1 MMTATTKDI
10 ARICN
15 VSRTTVTRA
24 LYNQGRVSEKT
35 REEVLR
41 VARELGYQPDLL
53 ARSLVKG
60 RSMTIGVVLCD
71 LKNMFFSNV
80 IDAMEPAARER
91 GYVLN
96 ITLHDNDTALERE
109 IIQHL
114 LGYKIDGMVIHPSVC
129 SKEEYDFLDSLK
141 FPVLLV
147 GGAPLGDLP
156 FVGNDEY
163 EAAKKAT
170 EQILHRE
177 YDVLYFVFPDFNNP
191 RKEFLG
197 HQERYRGFS
206 EVVKKSGKRYGVLG
220 NENYIERVLAIIKE
234 SSKDGKR
241 VAFLCSGDVYAAQI
255 MMSAYQEHLTAG
267 IDYGVMGF
275 DNDEL
280 MKLLPVRLWTVENH
294 KEEIG
299 KKAICELTDIIEQ
312 KKTKGEKVNIPFE
325 LVRGNSL

>member
-1 MMTATTKDI
+1 MAATTKDI
-10 ARICN
+10 ARFCN

-24 LYNQGRVSEKT
+24 LYNQGRISEKT
-35 REEVLR
+35 RQEVLR

-60 RSMTIGVVLCD
+60 KSMTVGIALCD

-80 IDAMEPAARER
+80 IDAMEPVARER

-96 ITLHDNDTALERE
+96 ITLHDNDKELERE
-109 IIQHL
+109 IIKHL

-129 SKEEYDFLDSLK
+129 SEEEYEFLKNLD
-141 FPVLLV
+141 FPVLVV

-163 EAAKKAT
+163 EAAKRAT
-170 EQILHRE
+170 EQMIRRE
-177 YDVLYFVFPDFNNP
+177 YDILYFVFPDFDDP
-191 RKEFLG
+191 KKEFAG
-197 HQERYRGFS
+197 HQERYRGFA
-206 EVVKKSGKRYGVLG
+206 EVAKASGKRYEVLG
-220 NENYIERVLAIIKE
+220 NGNYIEKALGVIREAE
-234 SSKDGKR
+234 QDGKR
-241 VAFLCSGDVYAAQI
+241 VAFLCSGDFYAARI
-255 MMSAYQEHLTAG
+255 MMAAYQEHLTAG
-267 IDYGVMGF
+267 IDYGLMGF

-280 MKLLPVRLWTVENH
+280 MKILPVRLWTVENH

-299 KKAICELTDIIEQ
+299 KRAISELIDLIER
-312 KKTKGEKVNIPFE
+312 KKDRGEKVNIPFE

>member
-1 MMTATTKDI
+1 MAATTKDI

-35 REEVLR
+35 KKEVLR

-60 RSMTIGVVLCD
+60 RSMTIGVALCD

-80 IDAMEPAARER
+80 IDAMEPIARER

-109 IIQHL
+109 IIRHL

-129 SKEEYDFLDSLK
+129 SKEEYNFLVSLS
-141 FPVLLV
+141 FPVLIV

-163 EAAKKAT
+163 EAAKKAA
-170 EQILHRE
+170 EQILRRE
-177 YDVLYFVFPDFNNP
+177 YDVLYFVFPDFDDP
-191 RKEFLG
+191 GKEFAG

-206 EVVKKSGKRYGVLG
+206 EVAKKSGKRYGVLG
-220 NENYIERVLAIIKE
+220 NGNYVERVLAVIREAAKE
-234 SSKDGKR
+234 GKR
-241 VAFLCSGDVYAAQI
+241 AAFLCSGDVYAAQI
-255 MMSAYQEHLTAG
+255 MMAAYQEHLTAG
-267 IDYGVMGF
+267 IDYGLMGF

-280 MKLLPVRLWTVENH
+280 MKILPVRLWTVENH

-299 KKAICELTDIIEQ
+299 QKAISELTDIIEQ
-312 KKTKGEKVNIPFE
+312 KKDKGERVNIPFE

>member
-1 MMTATTKDI
+1 MKATTKDI

-24 LYNQGRVSEKT
+24 LYNQGRISEKT

-60 RSMTIGVVLCD
+60 RSMTIGVALCD

-80 IDAMEPAARER
+80 IDAMEPVARER

-96 ITLHDNDTALERE
+96 ITLHDNDISLEKD
-109 IIQHL
+109 IIRHL

-129 SKEEYDFLDSLK
+129 SEEEYAFLRGLN
-141 FPVLLV
+141 FPVLIV

-163 EAAKKAT
+163 EAGKKAA
-170 EQILHRE
+170 EQILRRE
-177 YDVLYFVFPDFNNP
+177 YDILYFVFPDFDDP
-191 RKEFLG
+191 KKEFAG
-197 HQERYRGFS
+197 HQERYRGFA
-206 EVVKKSGKRYGVLG
+206 EVAKSAGKAYDVLGDGNYMDRALRIMKETAKEGKR
-220 NENYIERVLAIIKE
+220 A
-234 SSKDGKR
+234 
-241 VAFLCSGDVYAAQI
+241 AFLCSGDVYAAQI
-255 MMSAYQEHLTAG
+255 MMATYQEHLIAG
-267 IDYGVMGF
+267 IDYGLMGF

-280 MKLLPVRLWTVENH
+280 MKILPVRLWTVENH

-299 KKAICELTDIIEQ
+299 KRAIGELIDLIEQ
-312 KKTKGEKVNIPFE
+312 KKNREERINIPFE

>member
-1 MMTATTKDI
+1 MAATTKDI

-35 REEVLR
+35 KEEVLR

-60 RSMTIGVVLCD
+60 RSMTIGIALCD

-80 IDAMEPAARER
+80 IDAMEPVARER

-109 IIQHL
+109 IIRHL

-129 SKEEYDFLDSLK
+129 SKEEYDFLVSLS
-141 FPVLLV
+141 FPVLIV

-170 EQILHRE
+170 EQILRRE
-177 YDVLYFVFPDFNNP
+177 YDVLYFVFPDFDDP
-191 RKEFLG
+191 GKEFAG

-206 EVVKKSGKRYGVLG
+206 EVAKKSGKRYGVLG
-220 NENYIERVLAIIKE
+220 NGNYVERVLAVIRQAVKE
-234 SSKDGKR
+234 GKR
-241 VAFLCSGDVYAAQI
+241 AAFLCSGDVYAAQI
-255 MMSAYQEHLTAG
+255 MMAAYQEHLTAG
-267 IDYGVMGF
+267 IDYGLMGF

-280 MKLLPVRLWTVENH
+280 MKILPVRLWTVENH

-299 KKAICELTDIIEQ
+299 QKAISELMDIIEGR
-312 KKTKGEKVNIPFE
+312 KDKGERVNIPFE